1 MEGDEGAESTT
12 PPTDDDVLREQSFKR
27 PQGLNLDSFM
37 VATSSSDDVA
47 TDDGLPRDASPESE
61 GADGA
66 TLAVE
71 HPHEV
76 NDQHE
81 ALDPTS
87 QAANKD
93 AAVGDVKS
101 LFTMDVSRE
110 RPLDSTTQMAIHG
123 EQTIGKGLAVA
134 MVVVWTAIG
143 ALVGT
148 VLPPLLGGLGLFA
161 MAMVGLWLGERWIR
175 RDAMHLLGITWVII
189 SMKLLYGLALD
200 AWRWGWLDGFGAPE
214 SQVLGGL
221 MLALVGM
228 NVALAFRHDEDA
240 IAAQSA
246 LVLFA
251 VGSSAGAVY
260 GEVGIAVLIV
270 MAMAL
275 MHGLALV
282 RSSGNLASLGISM
295 SYLWVGVHALSNDWT
310 ILSLTLLP
318 IENDLTL
325 FLLLSVV
332 TAANAS
338 MAAAFVHHENW
349 LSQGVHAVGL
359 GKPGLWAVSV
369 SLGMVGALMTIAAH
383 RTETGY
389 ALAQLML
396 LTLAFTSSYLVVRG
410 VPWTKLMPF
419 VLAPMPFLIAGL
431 ALLNAGVVNLTFP
444 LELSEYSVFAI
455 ATTALCIGVLLT
467 HQANVSDH
475 VLWMGALVIVVLL
488 TLLIPAEEG
497 GRQGRLLLVAQA
509 TVWVGLGT
517 IAVLRHSPAIAGVAV
532 LAPYLWL
539 LAFATNLEQRLVNA
553 DLVPIVL
560 SEVDLGLWMV
570 LLVVQQMAVNHRLGD
585 ANLNLAG
592 GLAGFS
598 EMSSRLRD
606 SEMLTLW
613 NLGFV
618 LACLTFVATTRPDGV
633 TALGTLGG
641 MTALLLAHAGM
652 TRLGLHR
659 GRPQTLVIVWSI
671 AALSISWNYG
681 LEAGWAAAL
690 TAGSAVLIAAAA
702 RRVDDM
708 EATQGDPTVRTLP
721 GRLLTVH
728 LGMMT
733 ALFLVVAL
741 GPQRTA
747 SLTGTSA
754 ITNVLSLDVL
764 SVMAAVS
771 LVVYMQRLRIV
782 DALLPPTLAA
792 IGLLVSMALAGQSVE
807 SDTMQLSALVM
818 FVLVGAYLAFQGDV
832 RSGLR
837 ALATKEEREASFAA
851 KRERMQTLV
860 SSVSADGSTTV
871 GLRELDAELLEL
883 AQRQKRRAKRS
894 GTAGQD
900 DVIVG
905 DIHYKPVVLLLFL
918 AVAFIGSMWF
928 AYATPYALLAL
939 LFSAGFA
946 VVLVGLA
953 RLRANAIGLRLP
965 DVAGVELPIA
975 VAMVGMVLVHVAGRM
990 TTGVLTES
998 TVHLAALSLT
1008 LVLLVGMGLIG
1019 RNDLG
1024 LRIPSALEA
1033 LLGLMV
1039 IDRMVCV
1046 LIGGEVP
1053 LPLATDP
1060 TALVLTTG
1068 ALPLF
1073 GIETLLLGMVLLF
1086 DWVEGERL
1094 RRGLDDHRT
1103 AMGRSGWVAGT
1114 VALSLGPVST
1124 LALVFGLRRSLGWK
1138 QPAVAMTVVLLAPF
1152 AVQALVAWALAPASS
1167 ILTPTNVAA
1176 AFGAASVAWVAVVV
1190 ARQEG
1195 LWLSAALWSAH
1206 GLLLSSAVLS
1216 ASLVGL
1222 SFVALVVSSTAWVS
1236 GILTQRK
1243 SWRIVGAADLVVAW
1257 MVAAVALVAGIGAS
1271 YVLMLLVASAA
1282 LLFAVTT
1289 LTQANE
1295 AALMDD

>member
-1 MEGDEGAESTT
+1 M
-12 PPTDDDVLREQSFKR
+12 
-27 PQGLNLDSFM
+27 
-37 VATSSSDDVA
+37 
-47 TDDGLPRDASPESE
+47 
-61 GADGA
+61 
-66 TLAVE
+66 
-71 HPHEV
+71 
-76 NDQHE
+76 
-81 ALDPTS
+81 
-87 QAANKD
+87 
-93 AAVGDVKS
+93 
-101 LFTMDVSRE
+101 
-110 RPLDSTTQMAIHG
+110 
-123 EQTIGKGLAVA
+123 
-134 MVVVWTAIG
+134 
-143 ALVGT
+143 
-148 VLPPLLGGLGLFA
+148 
-161 MAMVGLWLGERWIR
+161 
-175 RDAMHLLGITWVII
+175 
-189 SMKLLYGLALD
+189 
-200 AWRWGWLDGFGAPE
+200 
-214 SQVLGGL
+214 
-221 MLALVGM
+221 
-228 NVALAFRHDEDA
+228 
-240 IAAQSA
+240 
-246 LVLFA
+246 
-251 VGSSAGAVY
+251 
-260 GEVGIAVLIV
+260 
-270 MAMAL
+270 
-275 MHGLALV
+275 
-282 RSSGNLASLGISM
+282 
-295 SYLWVGVHALSNDWT
+295 
-310 ILSLTLLP
+310 
-318 IENDLTL
+318 
-325 FLLLSVV
+325 
-332 TAANAS
+332 
-338 MAAAFVHHENW
+338 
-349 LSQGVHAVGL
+349 
-359 GKPGLWAVSV
+359 
-369 SLGMVGALMTIAAH
+369 
-383 RTETGY
+383 
-389 ALAQLML
+389 
-396 LTLAFTSSYLVVRG
+396 
-410 VPWTKLMPF
+410 
-419 VLAPMPFLIAGL
+419 
-431 ALLNAGVVNLTFP
+431 
-444 LELSEYSVFAI
+444 FAI

-633 TALGTLGG
+633 TALGALGG

-652 TRLGLHR
+652 TWLGLHR

-671 AALSISWNYG
+671 SALSISWNYG

-702 RRVDDM
+702 RRVDVM

-782 DALLPPTLAA
+782 DALLPTLAA

-871 GLRELDAELLEL
+871 GLRELDAELRTRSASETP
-883 AQRQKRRAKRS
+883 RQAKRY
-894 GTAGQD
+894 GRPRRRYRGRHPLQTGRVVVVPCCRVHRV
-900 DVIVG
+900 DVVCLR
-905 DIHYKPVVLLLFL
+905 H
-918 AVAFIGSMWF
+918 AVR
-928 AYATPYALLAL
+928 LLAL

-1114 VALSLGPVST
+1114 VALSLGPVSA

-1176 AFGAASVAWVAVVV
+1176 AFGAVSVAWVAVVV

>member
-1 MEGDEGAESTT
+1 
-12 PPTDDDVLREQSFKR
+12 
-27 PQGLNLDSFM
+27 
-37 VATSSSDDVA
+37 
-47 TDDGLPRDASPESE
+47 
-61 GADGA
+61 
-66 TLAVE
+66 
-71 HPHEV
+71 
-76 NDQHE
+76 
-81 ALDPTS
+81 
-87 QAANKD
+87 
-93 AAVGDVKS
+93 
-101 LFTMDVSRE
+101 
-110 RPLDSTTQMAIHG
+110 
-123 EQTIGKGLAVA
+123 
-134 MVVVWTAIG
+134 
-143 ALVGT
+143 
-148 VLPPLLGGLGLFA
+148 
-161 MAMVGLWLGERWIR
+161 
-175 RDAMHLLGITWVII
+175 
-189 SMKLLYGLALD
+189 
-200 AWRWGWLDGFGAPE
+200 
-214 SQVLGGL
+214 
-221 MLALVGM
+221 
-228 NVALAFRHDEDA
+228 
-240 IAAQSA
+240 
-246 LVLFA
+246 
-251 VGSSAGAVY
+251 
-260 GEVGIAVLIV
+260 
-270 MAMAL
+270 
-275 MHGLALV
+275 
-282 RSSGNLASLGISM
+282 
-295 SYLWVGVHALSNDWT
+295 
-310 ILSLTLLP
+310 
-318 IENDLTL
+318 
-325 FLLLSVV
+325 
-332 TAANAS
+332 
-338 MAAAFVHHENW
+338 
-349 LSQGVHAVGL
+349 
-359 GKPGLWAVSV
+359 
-369 SLGMVGALMTIAAH
+369 
-383 RTETGY
+383 
-389 ALAQLML
+389 
-396 LTLAFTSSYLVVRG
+396 
-410 VPWTKLMPF
+410 
-419 VLAPMPFLIAGL
+419 
-431 ALLNAGVVNLTFP
+431 
-444 LELSEYSVFAI
+444 VFAI
-455 ATTALCIGVLLT
+455 AATALCIGVLLT

-475 VLWMGALVIVVLL
+475 VLWMGGLVIVVLL

-509 TVWVGLGT
+509 TVWVGLGA

-539 LAFATNLEQRLVNA
+539 LAFATDVEQRLVNA

-560 SEVDLGLWMV
+560 SEADLGVWMV

-592 GLAGFS
+592 GVAGFS

-618 LACLTFVATTRPDGV
+618 LACFTFVATTRPDGV

-652 TRLGLHR
+652 TWLGLHR
-659 GRPQTLVIVWSI
+659 GRPQTLVIVWSL

-690 TAGSAVLIAAAA
+690 TAGSVVLIAAAA

-708 EATQGDPTVRTLP
+708 EATQGDPTVRMLP

-733 ALFLVVAL
+733 ALFLVIAL

-747 SLTGTSA
+747 SLTGTAA

-764 SVMAAVS
+764 SVMAAIS

-900 DVIVG
+900 DVLVG

-928 AYATPYALLAL
+928 AYATPHALLAL

-1033 LLGLMV
+1033 LLGLLV

-1060 TALVLTTG
+1060 TALTLTTG

-1114 VALSLGPVST
+1114 VMLSLGPVSA

-1176 AFGAASVAWVAVVV
+1176 AFGLASVTWAAVVV

-1195 LWLSAALWSAH
+1195 LWLSAALWSTH

-1216 ASLVGL
+1216 ASLVAL
-1222 SFVALVVSSTAWVS
+1222 SLVALVVSSTAWVS

-1243 SWRIVGAADLVVAW
+1243 SWRIIGAADLVVAW

-1295 AALMDD
+1295 ATLMDD

>member
-1 MEGDEGAESTT
+1 
-12 PPTDDDVLREQSFKR
+12 
-27 PQGLNLDSFM
+27 
-37 VATSSSDDVA
+37 
-47 TDDGLPRDASPESE
+47 
-61 GADGA
+61 
-66 TLAVE
+66 
-71 HPHEV
+71 
-76 NDQHE
+76 
-81 ALDPTS
+81 
-87 QAANKD
+87 
-93 AAVGDVKS
+93 
-101 LFTMDVSRE
+101 
-110 RPLDSTTQMAIHG
+110 
-123 EQTIGKGLAVA
+123 
-134 MVVVWTAIG
+134 
-143 ALVGT
+143 
-148 VLPPLLGGLGLFA
+148 
-161 MAMVGLWLGERWIR
+161 
-175 RDAMHLLGITWVII
+175 
-189 SMKLLYGLALD
+189 
-200 AWRWGWLDGFGAPE
+200 
-214 SQVLGGL
+214 
-221 MLALVGM
+221 
-228 NVALAFRHDEDA
+228 
-240 IAAQSA
+240 
-246 LVLFA
+246 
-251 VGSSAGAVY
+251 
-260 GEVGIAVLIV
+260 
-270 MAMAL
+270 
-275 MHGLALV
+275 
-282 RSSGNLASLGISM
+282 
-295 SYLWVGVHALSNDWT
+295 
-310 ILSLTLLP
+310 
-318 IENDLTL
+318 
-325 FLLLSVV
+325 
-332 TAANAS
+332 
-338 MAAAFVHHENW
+338 
-349 LSQGVHAVGL
+349 
-359 GKPGLWAVSV
+359 
-369 SLGMVGALMTIAAH
+369 
-383 RTETGY
+383 
-389 ALAQLML
+389 
-396 LTLAFTSSYLVVRG
+396 
-410 VPWTKLMPF
+410 
-419 VLAPMPFLIAGL
+419 
-431 ALLNAGVVNLTFP
+431 
-444 LELSEYSVFAI
+444 
-455 ATTALCIGVLLT
+455 
-467 HQANVSDH
+467 
-475 VLWMGALVIVVLL
+475 
-488 TLLIPAEEG
+488 
-497 GRQGRLLLVAQA
+497 
-509 TVWVGLGT
+509 
-517 IAVLRHSPAIAGVAV
+517 
-532 LAPYLWL
+532 
-539 LAFATNLEQRLVNA
+539 
-553 DLVPIVL
+553 
-560 SEVDLGLWMV
+560 
-570 LLVVQQMAVNHRLGD
+570 
-585 ANLNLAG
+585 
-592 GLAGFS
+592 
-598 EMSSRLRD
+598 
-606 SEMLTLW
+606 MLTLW

-652 TRLGLHR
+652 TWLGLHR
-659 GRPQTLVIVWSI
+659 GRPQTLVIVWSL

-690 TAGSAVLIAAAA
+690 TAGSVVLIAAAA

-708 EATQGDPTVRTLP
+708 EATQGDPTVRMLP

-733 ALFLVVAL
+733 ALFLVIAL

-747 SLTGTSA
+747 SLTGTAA

-764 SVMAAVS
+764 SVMAAIS

-900 DVIVG
+900 DVLVG

-928 AYATPYALLAL
+928 AYATPHALLAL

-1033 LLGLMV
+1033 LLGLLV

-1060 TALVLTTG
+1060 TALTLTTG

-1114 VALSLGPVST
+1114 VMLSLGPVSA

-1176 AFGAASVAWVAVVV
+1176 AFGLASVTWAAVVV

-1195 LWLSAALWSAH
+1195 LWLSAALWSTH

-1216 ASLVGL
+1216 ASLVAL
-1222 SFVALVVSSTAWVS
+1222 SLVALVVSSTAWVS

-1243 SWRIVGAADLVVAW
+1243 SWRIIGAADLVVAW

-1295 AALMDD
+1295 ATLMDD